1 MLINF
6 FLLLRSSGVPVSLR
20 EWLDLL
26 EAIEW
31 QLSFGS
37 VDAFYYL
44 ARAILVKDE
53 KFFDRYDRAFSNFF
67 EELEN
72 FDKALE
78 ADIPKDWLTADLERF
93 LSSEDKDRANALG
106 GLEKLLEEFKK
117 RLLEQGKR
125 HAGGNKWIGT
135 GGTSQFGHS
144 GYNPE
149 GIRIGG
155 SGGSQRAIKV
165 WDKRKFANLDDKV
178 AVNSRN
184 IKIAM
189 RRVRKM
195 ARAGAGTEF
204 DVDTTITAT
213 AKNGGLLD
221 IKMVP
226 EVENTVK
233 VLLFFDIGGSMDYH
247 IGLCEEVFSAARSEF
262 KTLEYFYFHNCIYE
276 AVWKDNSR
284 REEQRTPL
292 FDVLNKYS
300 HEYKII
306 FVGDASMS
314 PYEILQPG
322 GSVEHW
328 NDEPGVLWL
337 TRVAEFYSRVVWLN
351 PVPLET
357 WKYTQ
362 SIGMINTILNERMYP
377 LTLEGM
383 EEAMILLAR

>member
-26 EAIEW
+26 EAIERH
-31 QLSFGS
+31 LSFGS
-37 VDAFYYL
+37 VEGFYYL
-44 ARAILVKDE
+44 ARSILVKDE
-53 KFFDRYDRAFSNFF
+53 KFFNRYDRAFSSFF
-67 EELEN
+67 EGFEN
-72 FDKALE
+72 FQTALE
-78 ADIPKDWLTADLERF
+78 ADIPKDWLNVDLEQF
-93 LSSEDKDRANALG
+93 LSAEDKKRAKALG
-106 GLEKLLEEFKK
+106 GLDKLLEEFRK
-117 RLLEQGKR
+117 RLLEQGER
-125 HAGGNKWIGT
+125 HSGGNKWIGT

-155 SGGSQRAIKV
+155 SGGNRRAIKV
-165 WDKRKFANLDDKV
+165 WNKRIFSNLDDTA
-178 AVNSRN
+178 AVSSRN

-195 ARAGAGTEF
+195 ARAGVGKEF
-204 DVDTTITAT
+204 DLDATITAT

-233 VLLFFDIGGSMDYH
+233 VLLFFDVGGSMDYH

-262 KTLEYFYFHNCIYE
+262 KSLEYFYFHNCIYE
-276 AVWKDNSR
+276 NVWKDNTR
-284 REEQRTPL
+284 REEQRTSL
-292 FDVLNKYS
+292 FDVINKYS

-314 PYEILQPG
+314 PYEIFQPG

-328 NDEPGVLWL
+328 NDETGATWL
-337 TRVAEFYSRVVWLN
+337 SRVVEFYNRVVWLN
-351 PVPLET
+351 PMPLGT
-357 WKYTQ
+357 WQHTQ
-362 SIGMINTILNERMYP
+362 SIGMINTIMNERMYP
-377 LTLEGM
+377 LTLKGM
-383 EEAMILLAR
+383 EEAMVVLAR